1 MEIRKIGVMGAGS
14 MGGGIA
20 QVAAQA
26 GFQVVLNDIEVS
38 FVDRSFSRMEAF
50 FDKSIE
56 KGKLTEEQK
65 EEILGRIQKSTDV
78 SDFTD
83 TDLVVEVIIEEL
95 ELKKKAFS
103 QLEAICRPETY
114 FVTNTS
120 SMPITLLANATE
132 RPEKVAGMHF
142 FNPPPIMKLVEIIR
156 GYYTSDET
164 VKVISTVAEKMGKVS
179 VEVKKDYPGFIV
191 NRVMMAQY
199 LEAIKLVEEGV
210 ASPEDIDTAVKL
222 GLNHPMGPFELHDF
236 TGTDIGYF
244 VAEYLNEE
252 FKDIRWNP
260 PQTLK
265 ALIRAGRLGRKSG
278 AGWYNYNK

>member
-1 MEIRKIGVMGAGS
+1 MEVKKVGVMGAGA

-26 GFQVVLNDIEVS
+26 GFQVVLNDIELS
-38 FVDRSFSRMEAF
+38 FVEKAVKRMEAF

-65 EEILGRIQKSTDV
+65 TEILGRVKKSANTYDFADV
-78 SDFTD
+78 
-83 TDLVVEVIIEEL
+83 DLVVEVIIEDL
-95 ELKKKAFS
+95 EVKKKAFS
-103 QLEAICRPETY
+103 QLDEICKPEAY
-114 FVTNTS
+114 FATNTS
-120 SMPITLLANATE
+120 SMPITLLASATK

-156 GYYTSDET
+156 GYYTDDTT
-164 VKVISTVAEKMGKVS
+164 VKVIAAVAETMGKVT
-179 VEVKKDYPGFIV
+179 VEVKKDFPGFIV

-199 LEAIKLVEEGV
+199 LEAIKLLEEGV

-244 VAEYLNEE
+244 VAEYLNDE

-265 ALIRAGRLGRKSG
+265 ALIRAGRLGRKAG
-278 AGWYNYNK
+278 AGWYDYNK